1 MTEPLPLKR
10 NARNRWTLGLIL
22 LGVVVI
28 LWVASG
34 FLINNIFESGEYRKP
49 YFVTY
54 LNTGTFT
61 IYLLPTLFRYL
72 NKSTVQHQHSIG
84 RRDLNH
90 SSAEQT
96 GTSTSSSSSGNMP
109 HYVPN
114 VISLK
119 ENETGEREGLLTP
132 NSASSENIVQSVLE
146 ADIAAA
152 AAAESTRQFTVRETA
167 IFSSQF
173 CILWFLANL
182 LSNACLSYT
191 SVSNSTI
198 LLSTSS
204 FFTLII
210 GALFR
215 VETITTQKV
224 LALVVSIVGLYLIT
238 VSSAAANDDTND
250 AVAHSNAWL
259 GNLMALL
266 SAVVYGL
273 YTTLLKVC
281 IGDNESRINMY
292 LFFGFVGLFNII
304 LLWPVI
310 TLFNYIGVETF
321 ELPGSL
327 HVWVIVLAN
336 AATTII
342 SDFCWA
348 LAMLMTS
355 PLVVTVGLSAT
366 IPLAIAGDMI
376 LKSHYDSLIYYIG
389 ASIMVAAI
397 FRINHLENAENS
409 RKHEHD

>member
-1 MTEPLPLKR
+1 MCNLFL
-10 NARNRWTLGLIL
+10 
-22 LGVVVI
+22 
-28 LWVASG
+28 S
-34 FLINNIFESGEYRKP
+34 FLIVQRVSLVPCQFAFQRVPFIHVRFQ
-49 YFVTY
+49 
-54 LNTGTFT
+54 LNHFT
-61 IYLLPTLFRYL
+61 I
-72 NKSTVQHQHSIG
+72 
-84 RRDLNH
+84 
-90 SSAEQT
+90 
-96 GTSTSSSSSGNMP
+96 
-109 HYVPN
+109 N
-114 VISLK
+114 V
-119 ENETGEREGLLTP
+119 
-132 NSASSENIVQSVLE
+132 
-146 ADIAAA
+146 
-152 AAAESTRQFTVRETA
+152 
-167 IFSSQF
+167 
-173 CILWFLANL
+173 FL
-182 LSNACLSYT
+182 
-191 SVSNSTI
+191 
-198 LLSTSS
+198 
-204 FFTLII
+204 FTLII

-238 VSSAAANDDTND
+238 VSSAAANDDTNND
-250 AVAHSNAWL
+250 AVAHSNAWI

-355 PLVVTVGLSAT
+355 PPSWSPWGLSAT

-376 LKSHYDSLIYYIG
+376 LKSHY
-389 ASIMVAAI
+389 A
-397 FRINHLENAENS
+397 
-409 RKHEHD
+409 

>member
-1 MTEPLPLKR
+1 MTDALPLKH
-10 NARNRWTLGLIL
+10 NARSRWTLGLIL
-22 LGVVVI
+22 LAIVVI
-28 LWVASG
+28 LWVTSG
-34 FLINNIFESGEYRKP
+34 FLVNSIFESGEYRKP

-61 IYLLPTLFRYL
+61 VYLLPTLFRYI
-72 NKSTVQHQHSIG
+72 NKSTAQSSKAQHLPL
-84 RRDLNH
+84 D
-90 SSAEQT
+90 SSAAET
-96 GTSTSSSSSGNMP
+96 SVSNSTSQ
-109 HYVPN
+109 YVPN
-114 VISLK
+114 VIRLK
-119 ENETGEREGLLTP
+119 ENEIDEHQGLLTP
-132 NSASSENIVQSVLE
+132 NSTSSEEIVQSALE
-146 ADIAAA
+146 ADAVMV
-152 AAAESTRQFTVRETA
+152 AENTRQFTVRETA

-210 GALFR
+210 GALFKI
-215 VETITTQKV
+215 EIITTQKV
-224 LALVVSIVGLYLIT
+224 LALVVSIIGLYLII
-238 VSSAAANDDTND
+238 VSSSAATND
-250 AVAHSNAWL
+250 NINDAATYPNAWL
-259 GNLMALL
+259 GNMMALL

-281 IGDNESRINMY
+281 IGENESRINMY

-310 TLFNYIGVETF
+310 TLFNFIGVETF

-327 HVWVIVLAN
+327 HVWVIVLIN
-336 AATTII
+336 AGTTII

-366 IPLAIAGDMI
+366 IPLAIAGDMV
-376 LKSHYDSLIYYIG
+376 LKSHYDNISYYIG
-389 ASIMVAAI
+389 AAVMVGAI
-397 FRINHLENAENS
+397 FRINHLENVENS
-409 RKHEHD
+409 RKHEHE